1 MDLSFVP
8 MLVAVGICAGM
19 LAALEFGRRFGLRHP
34 VPDGD
39 TTSLGVLDGA
49 VLGLLGLLIAFTFSS
64 AASRFEARRQ
74 LAVQESNDL
83 GTAWLRL
90 ELLPEG
96 PRAEL
101 QQLFREYVD
110 QRLATHAALPD
121 VDQAAQ
127 AWARCGAL
135 QTRIWERAQSAAAAL
150 PANTASLLL
159 LPALNSMFD
168 TASARRAAFL
178 THQPPLIL
186 AMLIALALGAA
197 ALVGHAVA
205 RGGRGRW
212 LHTWGFA
219 LITSLTCYVILD
231 LEYPSVGLIRMH
243 LGEQLLTEVRAS
255 MK

>member
-1 MDLSFVP
+1 MDLSLVP
-8 MLVAVGICAGM
+8 LLVALCICAGM
-19 LAALEFGRRFGLRHP
+19 LGALEFGRRFGVRHP
-34 VPDGD
+34 VPDDD

-49 VLGLLGLLIAFTFSS
+49 VLALLGLLIAFTFSS
-64 AASRFEARRQ
+64 AANRFEQRRQ

-83 GTAWLRL
+83 GSAWLRL
-90 ELLPEG
+90 DLLPEA
-96 PRAEL
+96 PRREL

-110 QRLATHAALPD
+110 ERVQTYRALPD
-121 VDQAAQ
+121 IEAAMRH
-127 AWARCGAL
+127 WERTSAL
-135 QTRIWERAQSAAAAL
+135 QGQIWSKATEVAAAL

-168 TASARRAAFL
+168 TACARRAALL
-178 THQPPLIL
+178 THQPLLIL
-186 AMLIALALGAA
+186 AMLVALALCAA
-197 ALVGHAVA
+197 ALVGHALA

-231 LEYPSVGLIRMH
+231 LEYPSVGLIRLN
-243 LGEQLLTEVRAS
+243 LGEQLLTEVRAG